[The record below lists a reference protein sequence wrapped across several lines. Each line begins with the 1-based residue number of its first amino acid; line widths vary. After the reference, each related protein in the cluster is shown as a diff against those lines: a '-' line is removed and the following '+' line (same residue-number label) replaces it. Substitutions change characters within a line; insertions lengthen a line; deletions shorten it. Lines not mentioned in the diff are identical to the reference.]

1 MLSKRK
7 LVQWTVL
14 LLVLTTAVLLTACGG
29 EEEATGPE
37 AFVNS
42 VEVVSE
48 NGQTVAI
55 VQGDLPDACSE
66 LAEPQQQ
73 VRGNTIRITLT
84 TTRPDDVVCAQM
96 LTPFE
101 ERIVIDT
108 TGLDPGTYSVEV
120 NGVVAEF
127 TLS

>member
-1 MLSKRK
+1 MLRK
-7 LVQWTVL
+7 VSLVLLVL
-14 LLVLTTAVLLTACGG
+14 LLGTAVVLTACGG
-29 EEEATGPE
+29 DEAPTGPE

-42 VEVVSE
+42 VEVVEE

-73 VRGNTIRITLT
+73 VQGSTIRVTLT
-84 TTRPDDVVCAQM
+84 VTQPEGMVCAQV

-101 ERIVIDT
+101 ERVVLDT
-108 TGLDPGTYSVEV
+108 AGLDPGAYSVEV